1 MGGTRNDG
9 MQVLRH
15 MCEGLV
21 ALLMDRPDYHK
32 FMMRSVAR
40 DLLASLVFR
49 PIMQHMTP
57 YNINK
62 VHSSL
67 QAACMLLGSLSRC
80 CIVSFGLSSLL
91 THDEALPCEGLH
103 VAFVALS
110 ACITAC
116 QMLLATSTGGQNSWL
131 LHDSFALSLLL

>member
-1 MGGTRNDG
+1 MLAVSADHLWPL
-9 MQVLRH
+9 QVLRH

-21 ALLMDRPDYHK
+21 ALLMDRADYHK

-62 VHSSL
+62 VGQQQHNCIL
-67 QAACMLLGSLSRC
+67 LHIAACLCFVFSSKC
-80 CIVSFGLSSLL
+80 SFCL
-91 THDEALPCEGLH
+91 
-103 VAFVALS
+103 
-110 ACITAC
+110 
-116 QMLLATSTGGQNSWL
+116 
-131 LHDSFALSLLL
+131 

>member
-1 MGGTRNDG
+1 MPGNSSVAADTCGL

-21 ALLMDRPDYHK
+21 ALLMDRTDYHK

-62 VHSSL
+62 VLILATGTMHAHPTLLHELPPFSSL
-67 QAACMLLGSLSRC
+67 FTVHG
-80 CIVSFGLSSLL
+80 
-91 THDEALPCEGLH
+91 
-103 VAFVALS
+103 
-110 ACITAC
+110 
-116 QMLLATSTGGQNSWL
+116 
-131 LHDSFALSLLL
+131 

>member
-1 MGGTRNDG
+1 MNGSINKWMDDIRNAG

-21 ALLMDRPDYHK
+21 ALLMDRVDYHK

-62 VHSSL
+62 VQTWL
-67 QAACMLLGSLSRC
+67 QAACMLLGSLSSC
-80 CIVSFGLSSLL
+80 CVVSLSLSSLL
-91 THDEALPCEGLH
+91 THDEAVAFEGLH
-103 VAFVALS
+103 VAFVALFS
-110 ACITAC
+110 CTTAC
-116 QMLLATSTGGQNSWL
+116 QILMAAA
-131 LHDSFALSLLL
+131 DAI

>member
-1 MGGTRNDG
+1 MDDTRNDG
-9 MQVLRH
+9 VQVLRH

-67 QAACMLLGSLSRC
+67 QAACMLLVSLSCC
-80 CIVSFGLSSLL
+80 CIVSLSLSSLL
-91 THDEALPCEGLH
+91 TPDESFACEGLH

-110 ACITAC
+110 SRTTAC
-116 QMLLATSTGGQNSWL
+116 QMSMATADGT
-131 LHDSFALSLLL
+131 

>member
-1 MGGTRNDG
+1 
-9 MQVLRH
+9 

-21 ALLMDRPDYHK
+21 ALLMDRADYQK

-62 VHSSL
+62 VPVAL
-67 QAACMLLGSLSRC
+67 CLLPFACYPLPVALCLLP
-80 CIVSFGLSSLL
+80 V
-91 THDEALPCEGLH
+91 
-103 VAFVALS
+103 VALS
-110 ACITAC
+110 LVLA
-116 QMLLATSTGGQNSWL
+116 MLYAM
-131 LHDSFALSLLL
+131 

>member
-1 MGGTRNDG
+1 MDENERTNERTNERMDDGTNDG

-57 YNINK
+57 YNVNK

-67 QAACMLLGSLSRC
+67 QAACLLLGSLSSC
-80 CIVSFGLSSLL
+80 CIV
-91 THDEALPCEGLH
+91 
-103 VAFVALS
+103 FV
-110 ACITAC
+110 
-116 QMLLATSTGGQNSWL
+116 
-131 LHDSFALSLLL
+131 

>member
-1 MGGTRNDG
+1 MGSKGHSDVQTLRCDVSWRCWVV
-9 MQVLRH
+9 QVLRH

-21 ALLMDRPDYHK
+21 ALLMERADYHK

-62 VHSSL
+62 VL
-67 QAACMLLGSLSRC
+67 PPVAA
-80 CIVSFGLSSLL
+80 VTF
-91 THDEALPCEGLH
+91 
-103 VAFVALS
+103 
-110 ACITAC
+110 
-116 QMLLATSTGGQNSWL
+116 
-131 LHDSFALSLLL
+131 

>member
-1 MGGTRNDG
+1 MNWSINKWMDDTSNGG

-62 VHSSL
+62 VHSLL
-67 QAACMLLGSLSRC
+67 QAARMLLGSLSSC
-80 CIVSFGLSSLL
+80 CV
-91 THDEALPCEGLH
+91 
-103 VAFVALS
+103 VFVKL
-110 ACITAC
+110 
-116 QMLLATSTGGQNSWL
+116 GQP
-131 LHDSFALSLLL
+131 

>member
-1 MGGTRNDG
+1 MNWSINKWMDDTSNGG

-67 QAACMLLGSLSRC
+67 QAACMLLVSLSCR
-80 CIVSFGLSSLL
+80 CIVSLSLSSLL
-91 THDEALPCEGLH
+91 THDESFACEGLH

-116 QMLLATSTGGQNSWL
+116 
-131 LHDSFALSLLL
+131 

>member
-1 MGGTRNDG
+1 MNKWMDDTRNDG

-67 QAACMLLGSLSRC
+67 QPARMLLGSLSSC
-80 CIVSFGLSSLL
+80 CV
-91 THDEALPCEGLH
+91 
-103 VAFVALS
+103 VFVKL
-110 ACITAC
+110 
-116 QMLLATSTGGQNSWL
+116 GQP
-131 LHDSFALSLLL
+131 

>member
-1 MGGTRNDG
+1 
-9 MQVLRH
+9 

-21 ALLMDRPDYHK
+21 ALLMDRADYHK

-62 VHSSL
+62 VL
-67 QAACMLLGSLSRC
+67 ILATCLMQAHHVKVLC
-80 CIVSFGLSSLL
+80 FGLAQAHSLCISAWL
-91 THDEALPCEGLH
+91 AGRLAMMHKGVPCPLCP
-103 VAFVALS
+103 S
-110 ACITAC
+110 AE
-116 QMLLATSTGGQNSWL
+116 QMI
-131 LHDSFALSLLL
+131 FK